1 MKAKAAIGVVWA
13 FATACA
19 GEDMAPYVARM
30 KAVGWSDDLINIHL
44 HEVETGESDID
55 SLERSLEFREADME
69 GWPALMRLLGVED
82 EEDGRVFP
90 RVRSIPVLEAGME
103 FRGGI
108 LRIVPSG
115 TEDDHLGRLCY
126 TVGDD
131 LTNRA
136 FGDVWIAEN
145 PAAARRLL
153 FRNMTDGASAPIMV
167 QAQSLTVS
175 REGPGDF
182 CVLGGAVDRQT
193 ETIVPDKNVWFTAG
207 AYVAGLRANSE
218 HLDTDVMGLARAL
231 AGVLKN
237 VADVDN
243 GGGGTGNGGQKS
255 ANSRLD
261 SAN

>member
-1 MKAKAAIGVVWA
+1 MKAKAAIVVVGT

-19 GEDMAPYVARM
+19 GVDMAPYVARM
-30 KAVGWSDDLINIHL
+30 KAVGWSDELINIHL
-44 HEVETGESDID
+44 CEVETGESDIER
-55 SLERSLEFREADME
+55 LEQSLEFREADME

-82 EEDGRVFP
+82 EEDAKVFP
-90 RVRSIPVLEAGME
+90 QVRSIPVLEAGME
-103 FRGGI
+103 FRGGT

-115 TEDDHLGRLCY
+115 TEDDYLGRLCY
-126 TVGDD
+126 TEGDD
-131 LTNRA
+131 LNNRA

-145 PAAARRLL
+145 PASARRLL
-153 FRNMTDGASAPIMV
+153 FRKMTDGASAPIMV

-207 AYVAGLRANSE
+207 PYVASLRANSE
-218 HLDTDVMGLARAL
+218 YLNTDVTGLGRAL

-237 VADVDN
+237 VANVDN
-243 GGGGTGNGGQKS
+243 GGDGTGNSGQKS
-255 ANSRLD
+255 ANPRLD
-261 SAN
+261 GAN